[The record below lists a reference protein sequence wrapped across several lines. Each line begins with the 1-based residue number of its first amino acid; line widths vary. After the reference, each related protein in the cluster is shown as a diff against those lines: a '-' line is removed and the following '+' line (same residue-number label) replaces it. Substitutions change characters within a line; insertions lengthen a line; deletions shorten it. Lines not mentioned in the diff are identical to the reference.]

1 MTAEEREAERRGIG
15 VGMVIAA
22 AIIADHDPIYAEE
35 ILNAA
40 GLTSTAAMR
49 AAGCDGYDILK
60 LRALLLNIARRN
72 AQRDLRRARGLGRVE
87 RLAA

>member
-22 AIIADHDPIYAEE
+22 AIIADHDPTYAEE

-60 LRALLLNIARRN
+60 LRAVLLNIARRD
-72 AQRDLRRARGLGRVE
+72 ALRGLRRVE